1 MHKVV
6 IIGSGQ
12 VGQTLGRLLNQSNK
26 YKVIG
31 VWDRNLNHAR
41 AGARF
46 IGRGARIW
54 TDKTAAVQQA
64 DIVFITTPDSVIQQV
79 CDGIFAGNHA
89 FSNKVVLHCSG
100 SLPSAILN
108 SAQRHQRVYI
118 ASIHPIQTFADKPE
132 TVRNFKGT
140 YCVYEGQ
147 RQALAIVRNII
158 SALGGKAVEIKA
170 KDKTL
175 YHIGCVFASNY
186 LVTLMRTAQEFLR
199 GCGFKDK
206 DILRAIQP
214 LVNATVRNI
223 MTIGPASALTGPIA
237 RGDALIIKDHIR
249 TIRKIQPLY
258 MALYRE
264 FGKHTVVMARQ
275 KGTINVAQAS
285 LLQKAMSV

>member
-6 IIGSGQ
+6 IIGTGQ
-12 VGQTLGRLLNQSNK
+12 VGQTLGYLLNHSGK

-31 VWDRNLNHAR
+31 VWDRKLNNAR
-41 AGARF
+41 AAVRF
-46 IGRGARIW
+46 IGQGAGIYK
-54 TDKTAAVQQA
+54 DKASAVQQA

-79 CDGIFAGNHA
+79 CDSIFAGHNV
-89 FSNKVVLHCSG
+89 FSDKVVLHCSG
-100 SLPSAILN
+100 SLPSAILK
-108 SAQRHQRVYI
+108 SAHRHKRVYI
-118 ASIHPIQTFADKPE
+118 ASIHPIQTFANKPE

-147 RQALAIVRNII
+147 RQALAAVRGII

-170 KDKTL
+170 KNKTL

-186 LVTLMRTAQEFLR
+186 LVTLIRTSQKFLS

-214 LVNATVRNI
+214 LINSTVRNI
-223 MTIGPASALTGPIA
+223 MTIGPTSALTGPIA

-249 TIRKIQPLY
+249 AIRKIQPLY

-264 FGKHTVVMARQ
+264 LGKHTVGIARQ
-275 KGTINVAQAS
+275 KGTITASQAS
-285 LLQKAMSV
+285 LLRKAMSV

>member
-12 VGQTLGRLLNQSNK
+12 VGQTLGRLLNQFNK

-31 VWDRNLNHAR
+31 VWDRNINNAR

-46 IGRGARIW
+46 IGRGARICS
-54 TDKTAAVQQA
+54 DKTVAVQQA

-79 CDGIFAGNHA
+79 CDSIFTGRNA
-89 FSNKVVLHCSG
+89 FSNKIVLHCSG
-100 SLPSAILN
+100 SLPSAILK
-108 SAQRHQRVYI
+108 SAQRHKRVYI
-118 ASIHPIQTFADKPE
+118 ASIHPIQTFADKAE
-132 TVRNFKGT
+132 TVSNFKGT

-158 SALGGKAVEIKA
+158 STLGGKPIEIKA
-170 KDKTL
+170 RDKTL

-186 LVTLMRTAQEFLR
+186 LVTLMRTAQEFLS

-206 DILRAIQP
+206 DVLRAIQP
-214 LVNATVRNI
+214 LVASTVRNI
-223 MTIGPASALTGPIA
+223 MTIGPVSALTGPIA

-249 TIRKIQPLY
+249 AIRKVQPLY

-264 FGKHTVVMARQ
+264 LGKHTVGMARQ
-275 KGTINVAQAS
+275 KGTISAFQAS
-285 LLQKAMSV
+285 LLRKAMSI